1 MEKVNM
7 KLFNN
12 YVYEKRRAGLSD
24 KQIAMSLGMSLKHF
38 HTMLNGEAAKKDI
51 PAAPKNE
58 EVKSEKPAVEEKP
71 FPVKNDV
78 VPEPDYG
85 SFAEKVTETE

>member
-12 YVYEKRRAGLSD
+12 YVYEKRRTGLSD

-38 HTMLNGEAAKKDI
+38 HTMLNGEESKQDA
-51 PAAPKNE
+51 
-58 EVKSEKPAVEEKP
+58 
-71 FPVKNDV
+71 PVKNDA

>member
-12 YVYEKRRAGLSD
+12 YVYEKRRTGLSD

-38 HTMLNGEAAKKDI
+38 HTMLNGEESKQDAPVKKF
-51 PAAPKNE
+51 
-58 EVKSEKPAVEEKP
+58 VKPTIEEKP
-71 FPVKNDV
+71 FPVKNDA

>member
-38 HTMLNGEAAKKDI
+38 HTMLNGEEAKKDI
-51 PAAPKNE
+51 PDEPK
-58 EVKSEKPAVEEKP
+58 KSVVEEKP
-71 FPVKNDV
+71 FPVKNDA

>member
-38 HTMLNGEAAKKDI
+38 HTMLNGETAKKDI
-51 PAAPKNE
+51 PDAPK
-58 EVKSEKPAVEEKP
+58 
-71 FPVKNDV
+71 
-78 VPEPDYG
+78 
-85 SFAEKVTETE
+85 